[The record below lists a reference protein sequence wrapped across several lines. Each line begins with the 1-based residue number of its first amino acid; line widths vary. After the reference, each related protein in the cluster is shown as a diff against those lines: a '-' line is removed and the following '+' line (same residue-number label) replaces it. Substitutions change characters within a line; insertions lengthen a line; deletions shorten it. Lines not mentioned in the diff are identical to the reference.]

1 MAILKHIP
9 IKNRYYSSAVEYL
22 TCQFDEYTN
31 EPVLDEKGRIME
43 RGEYLIEGINCEA
56 DTFGAE
62 CIETNRFYGKN
73 NAVKDVKA
81 HHYIISFDPTDTITM
96 EEALEFGK
104 EWLSVF
110 APGHQA
116 VIAAHPDGHHGSKNM
131 HVHIVMNSVRKYAGV
146 QEKWHYKPCEWKQG
160 CKHRSTGR
168 MMHHAKKWVMRKCLI
183 QGYEQVDLLTK
194 KHRDD
199 YWVEKRLMKSNAKDG
214 VGATSNRDMIRNT
227 IDKLIPAVKSFEQL
241 VECLINIYGW
251 NIRVTEKTVTF
262 TMPDMKRGIRGN
274 KLGDGYGK
282 AELIERIDI
291 AIKEKAIA
299 ETKRIAE
306 ENARAEAMR
315 IAETKAKAD
324 AEAKENAR
332 IGAEKKAAVE
342 KAEQNRKTELSKRN
356 RKLAFEREDIRFECF
371 MANAGS
377 DDWNSDY
384 AKYLMEEKIT
394 DYDSK
399 TMEELSVPILTKEE
413 FEQKQIEAMQD
424 VISAK
429 ARELWHDALDN
440 IDGIVYPH
448 KWEYLDYLEEL
459 RYRKASTI
467 TLKQAKEAIL
477 SFGEFNEMKEL
488 ESIKEKTRVEEVVLE
503 NTVQA
508 ENTENNAI
516 ESAEDT
522 KGRIEPVA
530 AENIVVQENLS
541 TELAVEEQVVKR
553 TLTFAERAKEIAT
566 FIRDNYRKYDDV
578 PAKVK
583 AELFRFS
590 VDDLQADMKLH
601 SLVLKELNVKM
612 YSSELYDDYM
622 SIVDATN
629 WKQSSELQK
638 ANYYNNEKRWNK
650 RR

>member
-31 EPVLDEKGRIME
+31 EPILDEKGRIME
-43 RGEYLIEGINCEA
+43 REEYLIEGVNCEV

-81 HHYIISFDPTDTITM
+81 HHYIMSFDPTDNITM
-96 EEALEFGK
+96 EEALAFGK

-131 HVHIVMNSVRKYAGV
+131 HVHIVFNSVRKYAGV

-168 MMHHAKKWVMRKCLI
+168 MMHNAKKWVMRRCLI

-199 YWVEKRLMKSNAKDG
+199 YWVEKRLMQSNAKDG
-214 VGATSNRDMIRNT
+214 IGVTSNKEMIRNT

-241 VECLINIYGW
+241 VEYLTGIYGW
-251 NIRVTEKTVTF
+251 NIRVTDKTVTF

-282 AELIERIDI
+282 AELIERIDV
-291 AIKEKAIA
+291 AVKEKAA
-299 ETKRIAE
+299 LEAKRIAE
-306 ENARAEAMR
+306 EKARLEAERKAA
-315 IAETKAKAD
+315 AEKAD
-324 AEAKENAR
+324 LRRKE
-332 IGAEKKAAVE
+332 
-342 KAEQNRKTELSKRN
+342 ELSQKK
-356 RKLAFEREDIRFECF
+356 RKLAFERNSIQHNYF
-371 MANAGS
+371 MENANS

-384 AKYLMEEKIT
+384 AKYLMAEKIT

-399 TMEELSVPILTKEE
+399 TLEELSVSIMTKKE
-413 FEQKQIEAMQD
+413 FEQKQIEKMQEA
-424 VISAK
+424 ISEK
-429 ARELWHDALDN
+429 ARELWYDALSN
-440 IDGIVYPH
+440 IDGTVYSN
-448 KWEYLDYLEEL
+448 KWEYLDYLEEI
-459 RYRKASTI
+459 RFRKASTL
-467 TLKQAKEAIL
+467 TLQQVKEPIL
-477 SFGEFNEMKEL
+477 SFVEFNEMKERENVMHVESVESVQNVVVDEETEETIAIQPMSTEEL
-488 ESIKEKTRVEEVVLE
+488 EIQEISRPKPIVEAVADV
-503 NTVQA
+503 
-508 ENTENNAI
+508 
-516 ESAEDT
+516 
-522 KGRIEPVA
+522 EPVI
-530 AENIVVQENLS
+530 E
-541 TELAVEEQVVKR
+541 R
-553 TLTFAERAKEIAT
+553 PLTIEERARVISSK
-566 FIRDNYRKYDDV
+566 IRNNYGRYDKV
-578 PAKVK
+578 PVKVK
-583 AELFRFS
+583 AELFQFS
-590 VDDLQADMKLH
+590 IDDLQADMKLH

-622 SIVDATN
+622 SIVDVTDE
-629 WKQSSELQK
+629 KQSDETRNVNCFSS
-638 ANYYNNEKRWNK
+638 EKRWN
-650 RR
+650 RSR

>member
-1 MAILKHIP
+1 MAIIKHIP

-43 RGEYLIEGINCEA
+43 REEYLIEGVNCKV

-81 HHYIISFDPTDTITM
+81 HHYIISFDPTDNITM
-96 EEALEFGK
+96 EEALAFGK

-131 HVHIVMNSVRKYAGV
+131 HVHIVFNSVRKYAGV

-168 MMHHAKKWVMRKCLI
+168 MMHHAKKWVMRRCLI

-199 YWVEKRLMKSNAKDG
+199 YWVERRLMKSNAKDG
-214 VGATSNRDMIRNT
+214 IGVTSNKEMIRNT

-241 VECLINIYGW
+241 VDYLTGIYGW
-251 NIRVTEKTVTF
+251 NIRVTDKTVTF
-262 TMPDMKRGIRGN
+262 TMPDMKRGVRGN

-291 AIKEKAIA
+291 AVKEKAAIEA
-299 ETKRIAE
+299 KRIEEEKARLEAE
-306 ENARAEAMR
+306 R
-315 IAETKAKAD
+315 
-324 AEAKENAR
+324 
-332 IGAEKKAAVE
+332 KAAAE
-342 KAEQNRKTELSKRN
+342 KAELRRKEELSQQK
-356 RKLAFEREDIRFECF
+356 RKLAFERNSIQHKYF
-371 MANAGS
+371 MKNANS

-384 AKYLMEEKIT
+384 ANYLMEEKIT

-399 TMEELSVPILTKEE
+399 TWEELSVPILTKEE
-413 FEQKQIEAMQD
+413 FEQKQIEKMQEA
-424 VISAK
+424 ISEK
-429 ARELWHDALDN
+429 ARELWNDALDN
-440 IDGIVYPH
+440 IDGSAYPN
-448 KWEYLDYLEEL
+448 KWKYLDYLEEI
-459 RYRKASTI
+459 RYRNVSTL
-467 TLKQAKEAIL
+467 TLQQVNEPVL
-477 SFGEFNEMKEL
+477 SFWEFNEMKEHENAMHVESVESVQNVVVDDETEETIAVQPMSTEEL
-488 ESIKEKTRVEEVVLE
+488 EIQEISRPKPIVEAVADV
-503 NTVQA
+503 
-508 ENTENNAI
+508 
-516 ESAEDT
+516 
-522 KGRIEPVA
+522 EPVI
-530 AENIVVQENLS
+530 E
-541 TELAVEEQVVKR
+541 R
-553 TLTFAERAKEIAT
+553 PLTIEERARVISSK
-566 FIRDNYRKYDDV
+566 IRNNYGRYDKV
-578 PAKVK
+578 PVKVK
-583 AELFRFS
+583 AELFQFS
-590 VDDLQADMKLH
+590 IDDLQADMKLH

-622 SIVDATN
+622 SIVDVTDE
-629 WKQSSELQK
+629 KQSDETRNVNCFSS
-638 ANYYNNEKRWNK
+638 EKRWN
-650 RR
+650 RSR